1 VGVDDEGLYLDLGPQ
16 HPPPP
21 QPQSQGSSKQR
32 DGEGFDAD
40 TYYETDSDDES
51 VSDDDGD
58 YEMEDEDDIVKDSEP
73 DHMPD
78 ADYDKK
84 DPPMTVGTM
93 YRDMHAFKMALA
105 SHAVKHEFHYDI
117 EKSDTGRYSVYCCG
131 STDGCKWRLHASTM
145 KDDDSIKVI
154 C

>member
-1 VGVDDEGLYLDLGPQ
+1 LALSIHHLHNHRVKVAANKGMVKDLIQ
-16 HPPPP
+16 IH
-21 QPQSQGSSKQR
+21 
-32 DGEGFDAD
+32 
-40 TYYETDSDDES
+40 TVNTNSDDES
-51 VSDDDGD
+51 MSDDDGD

-73 DHMPD
+73 DHMSD
-78 ADYDKK
+78 ADYNKK
-84 DPPMTVGTM
+84 DPPMIVGTM

-117 EKSDTGRYSVYCCG
+117 EKSDTGRYRVYCSG

-145 KDDDSIKVI
+145 KGDDSIKVI